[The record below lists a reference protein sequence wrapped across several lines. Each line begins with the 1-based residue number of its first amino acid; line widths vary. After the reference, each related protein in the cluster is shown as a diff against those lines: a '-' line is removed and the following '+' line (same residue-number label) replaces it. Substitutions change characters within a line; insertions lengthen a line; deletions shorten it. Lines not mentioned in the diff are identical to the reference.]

1 MNFKTTALSV
11 LVCGLL
17 ATNAFAQTLAPSQTG
32 NIAVDGNT
40 DSDYLTVDYDNAQ
53 YTESSLFYRQKNIGL
68 LQFDLSAYAS
78 FSGTATLNL
87 YHAKNDGN
95 VLGQNAVFNL
105 YQNTSPWDSSISLLA
120 NRPSYNNNTTP
131 AATLVISDSDTFLWR
146 SVDVTAAVSS
156 WTSGAMANYGFTL
169 ERVDQDNPYIFFVAN
184 GFHPDDE
191 TQDLGPTLTLAT
203 APVPEPETYAMM
215 LAGLGLLGVMARR
228 RKQKAVA

>member
-1 MNFKTTALSV
+1 MNFKTTAIGF
-11 LVCGLL
+11 LVCGFL
-17 ATNAFAQTLAPSQTG
+17 ASNGFAQTLPALQTG
-32 NIAVDGNT
+32 NISVDNNT
-40 DSDYLTVDYDNAQ
+40 DGDYLTVNWTDGQ
-53 YTESSLFYRQKNIGL
+53 QNIGL

-87 YHAKNDGN
+87 YHQWNDGN
-95 VLGQNAVFNL
+95 ALGKSAVFNL
-105 YQNTSPWDSSISLLA
+105 YQNTSAWDSSIVDWA
-120 NRPSYNNNTTP
+120 ERPSYDPTP
-131 AATLVISDSDTFLWR
+131 AATLTISDSNTFLWR

-215 LAGLGLLGVMARR
+215 LAGLGLLGFVARR
-228 RKQKAVA
+228 RKQNLDE

>member
-17 ATNAFAQTLAPSQTG
+17 ATNAFAQTLPVVQTG
-32 NIAVDGNT
+32 NISVDNGT
-40 DSDYLTVDYDNAQ
+40 DTQFLTVNWWPNG
-53 YTESSLFYRQKNIGL
+53 QKNIGL

-215 LAGLGLLGVMARR
+215 LAGLGLLGFVARR
-228 RKQKAVA
+228 RKQNLAA